1 MPFAFRMELLVHST
15 PGIYFCTNFRRVQSI
30 IWRLRPVCNELA
42 SKSEKSARTAS
53 LKLSAFRAS
62 CANIFR
68 RDGTRSKRRLPRKA
82 RDIKHTK
89 GRTESTDAGLTDLD
103 EILKERIAS
112 LKLDR
117 DRAKTALDRI
127 RHRSPANNI
136 DPEVIERFGRIMR
149 ENITT
154 GGIPFRKAYIQAV
167 VDRVEVDDHAIRIIG
182 DKATLEQVVAGR
194 ASTAAGVRSFVRNW
208 RAGRDSNPPAL
219 TRSKFSLASAS

>member
-1 MPFAFRMELLVHST
+1 
-15 PGIYFCTNFRRVQSI
+15 
-30 IWRLRPVCNELA
+30 
-42 SKSEKSARTAS
+42 
-53 LKLSAFRAS
+53 
-62 CANIFR
+62 
-68 RDGTRSKRRLPRKA
+68 
-82 RDIKHTK
+82 
-89 GRTESTDAGLTDLD
+89 
-103 EILKERIAS
+103 LKERIAS